1 MAGLKG
7 KVALVT
13 GGAAGIGRAIADLFA
28 ANGAQVVTADLSDKA
43 DVVCD
48 VGNEAQV
55 EAMVSSV
62 LGWHGQLDIAV
73 NNAGI
78 LGPFGKMLADVE
90 EADWD
95 RAMNVNLK
103 GVFLCMKHE
112 LRAMTGTGGGAIVNL
127 SSVMGF
133 LAAPKNP
140 AYSAAKHGVIGLTKS
155 AAVQYAG
162 QGIRINAICPG
173 LVDTGMAA
181 TIAADDGL
189 PGFPKPFIPMGRAAA
204 PAEIAE
210 VALWLASEAS
220 SYLTGEAI
228 GADGGWR
235 IL

>member
-1 MAGLKG
+1 MAALAG

-28 ANGAQVVTADLSDKA
+28 ANGARVVTADLSDKA
-43 DVVCD
+43 DILCD
-48 VGNEAQV
+48 VAKEAEV
-55 EAMVSSV
+55 EAMVSAV
-62 LGWHGQLDIAV
+62 IGRHGQLDIAV

-78 LGPFGKMLADVE
+78 LGPLGKLLDDVD
-90 EADWD
+90 EAEWD
-95 RAMNVNLK
+95 RSMNVNLK

-112 LRAMTGTGGGAIVNL
+112 LRAMTAAGGGAIVNL
-127 SSVMGF
+127 ASVMGF

-140 AYSAAKHGVIGLTKS
+140 AYSAAKHGVLGLTKS

-173 LVDTGMAA
+173 MVDTGMAA
-181 TIAADDGL
+181 TIVAEDALTD
-189 PGFPKPFIPMGRAAA
+189 FPRPFIPMGRAAA
-204 PAEIAE
+204 PFEIAQ
-210 VALWLASEAS
+210 VALWLASDAS